1 MWGVGYILFEL
12 VVGVPLLPGKSTK
25 DMICIVFEITGFPDR
40 EEFERV
46 MNECEITKIDYDDLK
61 NEKIKKKKIIK
72 QLVSGYTNDPITIDL
87 LSKLLQFEP
96 KKKLTAEEALNHHCV
111 KDFHNVEEEITCE
124 HKIKIPLDD
133 MTKYSQGE
141 YRQKLYK
148 VVLQRKIEIRQKIN

>member
-25 DMICIVFEITGFPDR
+25 DMICMVFEVSGFPDR

-133 MTKYSQGE
+133 IKNIVKENIDKNYI
-141 YRQKLYK
+141 KLYYK
-148 VVLQRKIEIRQKIN
+148 RKIEIRKKIN

>member
-25 DMICIVFEITGFPDR
+25 DMIYMVFEVTGFFDR

-96 KKKLTAEEALNHHCV
+96 KKKLTTEEALNHHCV

-133 MTKYSQGE
+133 MTKYNQGE

>member
-1 MWGVGYILFEL
+1 M
-12 VVGVPLLPGKSTK
+12 
-25 DMICIVFEITGFPDR
+25 
-40 EEFERV
+40 
-46 MNECEITKIDYDDLK
+46 
-61 NEKIKKKKIIK
+61 
-72 QLVSGYTNDPITIDL
+72 

-111 KDFHNVEEEITCE
+111 KDFLNVEEEITCE

-133 MTKYSQGE
+133 MIKYSQGE